1 MEMASR
7 NELYQ
12 DDLDGGFNFDG
23 YQKRQDNYYQE
34 EFKGEHHQNFHS
46 EYLVKEEE
54 ELLKPILIEE
64 SWRPESQEV
73 MNFSDGNFTIPN
85 KKST

>member
-23 YQKRQDNYYQE
+23 YKKRQDNYY
-34 EFKGEHHQNFHS
+34 
-46 EYLVKEEE
+46 
-54 ELLKPILIEE
+54 
-64 SWRPESQEV
+64 
-73 MNFSDGNFTIPN
+73 
-85 KKST
+85 